1 MCLLSVWHTW
11 ATSGSATWRARVRV
25 ERKRVRNAARKKRIV
40 TAVCRCARAR
50 LEVAERLL
58 RAEGRSG
65 KASANVEVQVG
76 SGHVLVL

>member
-1 MCLLSVWHTW
+1 M
-11 ATSGSATWRARVRV
+11 RV

-58 RAEGRSG
+58 RGVRVRQMR
-65 KASANVEVQVG
+65 NVEVQVG